1 VFIENRYIN
10 IYRLSL
16 SLSTENRYMGVG
28 VLAGTMMAISLHLRQ
43 VAAPKQEDAPD
54 SQSTSPTSKDAP
66 ERCPSLQPLSTMS
79 TSRCAIGVC
88 VWEDSLVV
96 CGELSLMMVVVMVV
110 VVMLMIVM
118 MMMMMM
124 MMMIVNDV
132 EDDC

>member
-1 VFIENRYIN
+1 MAIEVFIN
-10 IYRLSL
+10 SL
-16 SLSTENRYMGVG
+16 SLFTENRYMGVG

-43 VAAPKQEDAPD
+43 VATPKPEDAPD

-96 CGELSLMMVVVMVV
+96 CGELMMLIMVV
-110 VVMLMIVM
+110 VVVM
-118 MMMMMM
+118 MMCHRRLR
-124 MMMIVNDV
+124 VGGQLGCV
-132 EDDC
+132 W